1 MASKDACVP
10 RISPIPPRNDSPS
23 RHHGIGR
30 LHRDGAVVRAATM
43 PDPELLDD
51 ADYETLAAV
60 RAELRSF
67 AHFTEKVAQA
77 AGLSAQQHQVLVA
90 LRASKGGALT
100 IGALAD
106 TLLLKPH
113 SVTGLAD
120 RLEAL
125 GLVERVRSE
134 RDRRSVE
141 LRLTDKARRLMAS
154 LSRTHRDELRRIR
167 PLLISLLSQLD

>member
-1 MASKDACVP
+1 M
-10 RISPIPPRNDSPS
+10 
-23 RHHGIGR
+23 
-30 LHRDGAVVRAATM
+30 T
-43 PDPELLDD
+43 DPELLDD
-51 ADYETLAAV
+51 RDYETLAAV

-67 AHFTEKVAQA
+67 AHFTEKVVQA

-90 LRASKGGALT
+90 LRASKEGSLT
-100 IGALAD
+100 IGKLAEI
-106 TLLLKPH
+106 LLLKPH

-125 GLVERVRSE
+125 GLVGRIRSE
-134 RDRRSVE
+134 SDRRSVE
-141 LRLTDKARRLMAS
+141 LRLTAKAWQLMTS